1 MTNSEKEDLI
11 FEIKAAIVVILIIAA
26 VIVGTIVACKA
37 WEHSEEDEIRNKV
50 YSYKTITLNGVDYE
64 TDKIKE
70 IDLTVRSYEADTVT
84 FILSDGAE
92 VSVSVDNWTLKN

>member
-11 FEIKAAIVVILIIAA
+11 FEIKAAIVVILITAA
-26 VIVGTIVACKA
+26 VIIGVVVAAKA
-37 WEHSEEDEIRNKV
+37 SEHHEEDEIRNKV

-70 IDLTVRSYEADTVT
+70 IDLDCRSYEADVVT
-84 FILSDGAE
+84 FTLSNGTE
-92 VSVSVDNWTLKN
+92 VSVSVGNWTLKN